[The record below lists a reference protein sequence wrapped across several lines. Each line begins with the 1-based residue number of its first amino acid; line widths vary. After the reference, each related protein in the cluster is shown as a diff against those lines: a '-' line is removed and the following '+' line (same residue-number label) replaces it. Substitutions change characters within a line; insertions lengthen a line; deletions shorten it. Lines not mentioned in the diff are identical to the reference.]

1 MGSEGSTGTQGSLA
15 ERSAAIGVSDRLGQ
29 AIIEL
34 HGLALAQLFADG
46 VLNFAEGR
54 SGVWLY

>member
-1 MGSEGSTGTQGSLA
+1 LA
-15 ERSAAIGVSDRLGQ
+15 ERWAAFGVSDRLGR

-34 HGLALAQLFADG
+34 HGLVLAQLFADG
-46 VLNFAEGR
+46 ALNFAEGR

>member
-1 MGSEGSTGTQGSLA
+1 
-15 ERSAAIGVSDRLGQ
+15 GVSDRLGQ